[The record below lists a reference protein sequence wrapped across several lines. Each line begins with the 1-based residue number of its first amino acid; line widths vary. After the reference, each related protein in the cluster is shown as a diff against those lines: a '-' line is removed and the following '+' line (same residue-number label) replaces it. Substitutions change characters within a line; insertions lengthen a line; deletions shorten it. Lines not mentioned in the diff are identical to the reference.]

1 MCGLLTNG
9 KLRQANLK
17 MLFER
22 AKQYEKASFKGLY
35 NFINFIDKLK
45 TNSGDLSAAKVIGEN
60 DNVIR
65 IMSIHKSKG
74 LEFPVVFLS
83 LTGKK
88 FNFRDLNESIL
99 LHQEL
104 GLGIK
109 YKDNEKQIEY
119 PTLTKEAIKIKSK
132 KEVISEEMRV
142 LYVALTRAKEKLIIT
157 GTIKELE
164 SNIKEKEEYI
174 EINSKEEKTK
184 PSFIAK
190 MNSYLDWILFVYLK
204 KKEQIKDV
212 LELNIYSS
220 KEILETKNNKNDV
233 NNLINIFNNEK
244 KIENIEEIKQKLEW
258 KYKYQNASQIP
269 TKTSITK
276 LKEQSM
282 IENIEEI
289 DKSKQ
294 TELNMKVPSFAKENN
309 KITSAQRGTIIHL
322 CMQLLENNK
331 NYTEKEIKQWIEEL
345 VEKELITKQESKE
358 IPTKVILEYMKSDIY
373 NELKT
378 AKEIHKEEPFY
389 LHIPAKTIYE
399 DNNLDEKIVA
409 QGIIDLYYINSKNEL
424 ILVDYKTDYIEKGQ
438 EEKLIQRYKK
448 QLELYKE
455 ALENSLERKVD
466 KVLIYSTWI
475 GEVDCHNL

>member
-204 KKEQIKDV
+204 KKEQIK
-212 LELNIYSS
+212 
-220 KEILETKNNKNDV
+220 
-233 NNLINIFNNEK
+233 
-244 KIENIEEIKQKLEW
+244 
-258 KYKYQNASQIP
+258 
-269 TKTSITK
+269 
-276 LKEQSM
+276 
-282 IENIEEI
+282 
-289 DKSKQ
+289 
-294 TELNMKVPSFAKENN
+294 ELNMKVPSFAKENN

-475 GEVDCHNL
+475 GEVECHNL

>member
-88 FNFRDLNESIL
+88 INFRDLNESIL

-174 EINSKEEKTK
+174 EINSKEEKAK

-220 KEILETKNNKNDV
+220 KEILETQNNKNDV
-233 NNLINIFNNEK
+233 NNLINIVNNEN

-345 VEKELITKQESKE
+345 VEKELITKQESEE

-424 ILVDYKTDYIEKGQ
+424 VLVDYKTDYIEKGQ

-475 GEVDCHNL
+475 GEVEYHN

>member
-132 KEVISEEMRV
+132 KEVISEA
-142 LYVALTRAKEKLIIT
+142 VAIT
-157 GTIKELE
+157 QPPSDKGRRLKVYYAAQVSVRPPTFVIFV
-164 SNIKEKEEYI
+164 
-174 EINSKEEKTK
+174 NSK
-184 PSFIAK
+184 PLMHF
-190 MNSYLDWILFVYLK
+190 SYVRY
-204 KKEQIKDV
+204 
-212 LELNIYSS
+212 
-220 KEILETKNNKNDV
+220 
-233 NNLINIFNNEK
+233 
-244 KIENIEEIKQKLEW
+244 
-258 KYKYQNASQIP
+258 
-269 TKTSITK
+269 
-276 LKEQSM
+276 
-282 IENIEEI
+282 
-289 DKSKQ
+289 
-294 TELNMKVPSFAKENN
+294 
-309 KITSAQRGTIIHL
+309 
-322 CMQLLENNK
+322 LENHIRK
-331 NYTEKEIKQWIEEL
+331 HFEFKGT
-345 VEKELITKQESKE
+345 
-358 IPTKVILEYMKSDIY
+358 P
-373 NELKT
+373 
-378 AKEIHKEEPFY
+378 IHM
-389 LHIPAKTIYE
+389 
-399 DNNLDEKIVA
+399 
-409 QGIIDLYYINSKNEL
+409 IIR
-424 ILVDYKTDYIEKGQ
+424 EKGKR
-438 EEKLIQRYKK
+438 EK
-448 QLELYKE
+448 
-455 ALENSLERKVD
+455 
-466 KVLIYSTWI
+466 
-475 GEVDCHNL
+475 

>member
-35 NFINFIDKLK
+35 NFINFIDNLK

-204 KKEQIKDV
+204 KKE
-212 LELNIYSS
+212 Y
-220 KEILETKNNKNDV
+220 IL
-233 NNLINIFNNEK
+233 I
-244 KIENIEEIKQKLEW
+244 
-258 KYKYQNASQIP
+258 
-269 TKTSITK
+269 
-276 LKEQSM
+276 
-282 IENIEEI
+282 
-289 DKSKQ
+289 
-294 TELNMKVPSFAKENN
+294 
-309 KITSAQRGTIIHL
+309 
-322 CMQLLENNK
+322 
-331 NYTEKEIKQWIEEL
+331 
-345 VEKELITKQESKE
+345 
-358 IPTKVILEYMKSDIY
+358 
-373 NELKT
+373 
-378 AKEIHKEEPFY
+378 
-389 LHIPAKTIYE
+389 
-399 DNNLDEKIVA
+399 
-409 QGIIDLYYINSKNEL
+409 
-424 ILVDYKTDYIEKGQ
+424 
-438 EEKLIQRYKK
+438 
-448 QLELYKE
+448 
-455 ALENSLERKVD
+455 
-466 KVLIYSTWI
+466 
-475 GEVDCHNL
+475 